1 MKELNEY
8 KYAAL
13 GEAESA
19 PVENSEELFS
29 IPDETSCSAEFPQG
43 CIFSD

>member
-1 MKELNEY
+1 MRELKEY
-8 KYAAL
+8 KYAVS

-19 PVENSEELFS
+19 PVGSPEELFS

-43 CIFSD
+43 CIFSE